1 MNRLIVLADLFSIK
15 VMMIMDKL
23 GLTAHAIRSCW
34 YQKDLSVESVKRYLD
49 TFHYLMIVSCTA
61 ENLKHAG
68 HRISSK
74 NDGWRK
80 IHATARNSLVM
91 NPEFIPRA
99 IDNLV
104 TGWNS
109 LTPEE
114 IFVEFEEIHPY
125 NDGNGRVGEILFYKL
140 TGSFAVPSFN

>member
-1 MNRLIVLADLFSIK
+1 MNRIVL
-15 VMMIMDKL
+15 IM
-23 GLTAHAIRSCW
+23 HAIRSCW
-34 YQKDLSVESVKRYLD
+34 YQKDLSVDSVLRYVD
-49 TFHYLMIVSCTA
+49 TFDHFTMNEINVNSIFY
-61 ENLKHAG
+61 AG
-68 HRISSK
+68 FKISSK
-74 NDGWRK
+74 NNGWRK
-80 IHATARNSLVM
+80 IHATARNTLVM

-99 IDNLV
+99 LDNLV
-104 TGWNS
+104 NGLNS